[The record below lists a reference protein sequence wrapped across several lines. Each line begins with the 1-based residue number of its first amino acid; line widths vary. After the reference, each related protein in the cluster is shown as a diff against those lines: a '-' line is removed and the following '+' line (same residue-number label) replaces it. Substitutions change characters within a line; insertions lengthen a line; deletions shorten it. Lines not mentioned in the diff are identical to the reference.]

1 MLEEVND
8 DIVII
13 EEVYDNNEWKETSSS
28 TSSMTNLDMVNI
40 EFDLNEEE
48 YSVDEGEMRLLKVV
62 ILILVVGIVICRN

>member
-13 EEVYDNNEWKETSSS
+13 EEVYDHDEWKETSSS

-48 YSVDEGEMRLLKVV
+48 FSVDEGEMRLLKVV

>member
-1 MLEEVND
+1 MND

-13 EEVYDNNEWKETSSS
+13 EEVYDHDEWKETSSS
-28 TSSMTNLDMVNI
+28 SSMTNSDMVDI

-48 YSVDEGEMRLLKVV
+48 FSVDEGEMRLLKVV

>member
-48 YSVDEGEMRLLKVV
+48 FSVDEGEMRLLKVV